1 MSKFPNKDTQFKKG
15 NPGGGRPVG
24 TKNRSTL
31 LKKWI
36 EVHAKVKNPIT
47 KELEQGT
54 VEDLITIAL
63 IDKALSGDIQAIKE
77 VNDTLYGKLQENQKI
92 EGIPK
97 SINILVDNSETAETL
112 RKLRDGTEAH

>member
-1 MSKFPNKDTQFKKG
+1 MSGYKKIEPRYKKG
-15 NPGGGRPVG
+15 QSGNPDGRPVG

-47 KELEQGT
+47 KELQEGT

-63 IDKALSGDIQAIKE
+63 IDKALGGDIQAIKE
-77 VNDTLYGKLQENQKI
+77 VNDTLYGKIQDNQRI
-92 EGIPK
+92 ELNIPILPSIIIK
-97 SINILVDNSETAETL
+97 SKNGSD
-112 RKLRDGTEAH
+112 